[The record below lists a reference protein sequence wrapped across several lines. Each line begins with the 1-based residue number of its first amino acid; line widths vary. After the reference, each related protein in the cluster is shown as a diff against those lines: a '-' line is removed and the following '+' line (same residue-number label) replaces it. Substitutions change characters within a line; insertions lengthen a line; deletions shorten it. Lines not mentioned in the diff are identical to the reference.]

1 MKKIYLV
8 DISSLFFRAFYAIRP
23 LSSPSGL
30 PVNAIYGVLSMI
42 IKLLKEA
49 KPDHIVFCYDRKEPS
64 FRKDMYTEYKANRTE
79 MPDDLG
85 QQIPYIKKM
94 IELLGLPTL
103 EVPSFEADDL
113 IGTLCVHGIKNKFE
127 VVIVSG
133 DKDFGQLVQPGVILW
148 DTMKETKLDIN
159 GVKEKWG
166 VRPDQFIDYLALVG
180 DSSDNIPGVDGIGP
194 KGALKL
200 LEQFQSIEDLY
211 ARIDEIENAKL
222 KEKLLKSK
230 DDAILS
236 KKLVTIITDVPIEQ
250 DMDHYK
256 RRPFHS
262 VELRQLLQEL
272 NFKSFERTLLDDQ
285 SLDVGGKTSS
295 ELMTSDA
302 LASSP
307 EVPSGAGIDVV
318 SAREA
323 KSSAPTGKMTQQ
335 GSFAGIYLSSENF
348 ANWEGLK
355 SLDPAVALYFFL
367 KDEQLYLMQNQKIW
381 CLSQDQT
388 HQLHAVFQSTADW
401 ILRAYNFKEICHFC
415 KVPSY
420 KLKTP
425 DCDLML
431 MAYIL
436 KGSDCSDFYKISSSF
451 LMEDIQPE
459 ADVSLQL
466 NYLLQLENLL
476 KDELKKVDALSIY
489 ENLDRPL
496 ISILYQMEVRGVRL
510 NQKALAEFSIELGGE
525 IKSLEKEIHKLAGQE
540 FNIASPK
547 QLAVILFEKLGLESS
562 KKTKTGYSTDTDVL
576 EKLTHPIAKLVLQ
589 FRELSKLKSTYVD
602 ALPALID
609 PQTQRLHTHFN
620 QALTTTGRLS
630 STNPNLQN
638 IPVRTEKG
646 QRVRQAFIA
655 ADSKVLLSADYSQIE
670 LRILAH
676 MSDDPGLKK
685 AFQDNLD
692 IHTATAAEIYSVP
705 LKEVTSELR
714 RAAKAVNFGI
724 AYGQGAFG
732 LAENLGISRG
742 EAQGIIKR
750 YFEKFKRVQDY
761 MDETV
766 KMAYEKGYVET
777 LMGRRRYIHELK
789 AKNPALKKFGERAAI
804 NAPIQGTASD
814 LVKKAMIDIVAA
826 VELPLLLQVHD
837 ELIFEGAIADV
848 EKAKPK
854 IVQIM
859 ESAAKLSVPLMV
871 NASIGLNWD
880 EAH

>member
-8 DISSLFFRAFYAIRP
+8 DISSLFFRAYFAIRP

-42 IKLLKEA
+42 IKLLKES
-49 KPDHIVFCYDRKEPS
+49 KPEHIVFCYDRKEPS
-64 FRKDMYTEYKANRTE
+64 FRKEMYTEYKANRSE

-85 QQIPYIKKM
+85 QQIPYIKKL

-103 EVPSFEADDL
+103 EVPSYEADDL
-113 IGTLCVHGIKNKFE
+113 IGTLCVLGIRKQFE

-148 DTMKETKLDIN
+148 DTMKDTRLDEKAVI
-159 GVKEKWG
+159 EKWG
-166 VRPDQFIDYLALVG
+166 IPPKKFIDYLALVG

-194 KGALKL
+194 KGAQKL
-200 LEQFQSIEDLY
+200 LEQFGCIEDLY
-211 ARIDEIENAKL
+211 QRIDEIESLKL

-230 DDAILS
+230 EAAFLS
-236 KKLVTIITDVPIEQ
+236 KKLVTIITDVPVEQ
-250 DMDHYK
+250 DMDHY
-256 RRPFHS
+256 RRKAFKEI
-262 VELRQLLQEL
+262 ELRQLLQEL
-272 NFKSFERTLLDDQ
+272 NFKSFERTLFDEAGLNVGTAAKE
-285 SLDVGGKTSS
+285 SLVEPARPAAPSQVSMTTS
-295 ELMTSDA
+295 A
-302 LASSP
+302 
-307 EVPSGAGIDVV
+307 
-318 SAREA
+318 
-323 KSSAPTGKMTQQ
+323 
-335 GSFAGIYLSSENF
+335 
-348 ANWEGLK
+348 WEGL
-355 SLDPAVALYFFL
+355 SALRPQSAIYFFL
-367 KDEQLYLMQNQKIW
+367 KADQLYLLQENQIW
-381 CLSQDQT
+381 SLSQDQT
-388 HQLHAVFQSTADW
+388 SQLHPLFDKSNQW

-415 KVPSY
+415 RAPRET
-420 KLKTP
+420 LKTP

-436 KGSDCSDFYKISSSF
+436 KGSDCSDFFKITSSF
-451 LMEDIQPE
+451 LMEDIQENAEIP
-459 ADVSLQL
+459 LLL
-466 NYLLQLENLL
+466 NYLLQLESLL
-476 KDELKKVDALSIY
+476 QSELKKVDALFIY
-489 ENLDRPL
+489 EKLDRPL
-496 ISILYQMEVRGVRL
+496 IPILYQMETRGVRL
-510 NQKALAEFSIELGGE
+510 NQKALAEFSAELGGE
-525 IKSLEKEIHKLAGQE
+525 IKSLEKEIHQLAGEE

-547 QLAVILFEKLGLESS
+547 QLAVILFERLGLQSS

-576 EKLTHPIAKLVLQ
+576 EKLNHPVAQLILQ

-602 ALPALID
+602 ALPALVD
-609 PQTQRLHTHFN
+609 PMTQRLHTHFN

-655 ADSKVLLSADYSQIE
+655 ENSKVLLSADYSQIE

-685 AFQDNLD
+685 AFQENLD

-705 LKEVTSELR
+705 LKAVTSELR

-742 EAQGIIKR
+742 EAQGIIQR

-789 AKNPALKKFGERAAI
+789 GKNPALKKFGERAAI

-814 LVKKAMIDIVAA
+814 LVKKAMIDIVSQ
-826 VELPLLLQVHD
+826 VSLPLLLQVHD
-837 ELIFEGAIADV
+837 ELIFEGSPEEV
-848 EKAKPK
+848 EKNKPM
-854 IVQIM
+854 ILQIM
-859 ESAAKLSVPLMV
+859 EASAKLSVPLVV
-871 NASIGLNWD
+871 NASVGLNWD